1 MIVILLI
8 IIIIILVPSLIGI
21 IAGTAV
27 GLTAYIIPFIVAGLI
42 MYGCYKSFSL
52 SDEAVLEEQAKQ
64 VLADSD
70 IAVYVLLYDYGF
82 TLREVKTALKITD
95 DMISNEARERGE
107 KKFASI
113 RWFQGNFW
121 NKLFGSWMAQP
132 SIPSVKTMQK
142 QLFKMADRINGRI
155 A

>member
-8 IIIIILVPSLIGI
+8 VIIIILVPSLIGI
-21 IAGTAV
+21 IAGTTV
-27 GLTAYIIPFIVAGLI
+27 GLAAYIIPFILAGII
-42 MYGCYKSFSL
+42 MAGCYEAFGM
-52 SDEAVLEEQAKQ
+52 SDEAILEEQAKQ
-64 VLADSD
+64 VLADHD
-70 IAVYVLLYDYGF
+70 VAVYVLLYDYGF

-142 QLFKMADRINGRI
+142 QLLNMADRINGRMT
-155 A
+155 